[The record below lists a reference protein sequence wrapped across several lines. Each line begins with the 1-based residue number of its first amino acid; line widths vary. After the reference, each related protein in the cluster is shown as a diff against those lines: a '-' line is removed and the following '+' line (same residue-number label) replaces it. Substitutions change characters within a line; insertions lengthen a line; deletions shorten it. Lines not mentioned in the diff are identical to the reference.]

1 MTEAFF
7 SSNQRARAFLATARR
22 FPNVYAA
29 ASQILLDLC
38 PRHLPSFT
46 REESGTVLSEFV
58 AISNDLVNFE
68 PNDRLSLL
76 YALLLDAQSEFAVND
91 CFLPSKEDGLTA
103 QLKKR
108 IVDTADRMNANS
120 FNDGLA
126 PLLYIADLNVRG
138 RERRTG
144 ADIAFI
150 VQLDDGFVVHCF
162 QAKRADVPR
171 SESVSVRRGKEKDND
186 GGNQLRR
193 LARLSELGIVSSY
206 LFYNNGFEDLTFEPA
221 VPIAKNIAHIL
232 LAGENAL
239 DVFLDRDCTDFAT
252 YAIQWADGQVGAPF
266 VFDVESIG
274 EAIEVLVGEDVT
286 HIVAVC
292 GDHNRYELLLRLA
305 AERGLDLVEPPTLS
319 IEDIDTQAVVHAR
332 PIEWLP
338 DEIDAAQVAA
348 MSFG

>member
-1 MTEAFF
+1 MTQQIF

-29 ASQILLDLC
+29 ASDILLDLC
-38 PRHLPSFT
+38 PRHVPSFA
-46 REESGTVLSEFV
+46 REETGGVLGGFL
-58 AISNDLVNFE
+58 AISSDLVNFR

-76 YALLLDAQSEFAVND
+76 YALLLDAQSGFAVSD
-91 CFLPSKEDGLTA
+91 CFLPCQEDGLTSL
-103 QLKKR
+103 LKKR
-108 IVDTADRMNANS
+108 IVDTAERMNANS
-120 FNDGLA
+120 SPDGSA
-126 PLLYIADLNVRG
+126 PLLYVADLNVRG

-171 SESVSVRRGKEKDND
+171 LEPINVRRGKEKDND

-232 LAGENAL
+232 LAEENAL
-239 DVFLDRDCTDFAT
+239 DVFLDSDCTDLAT
-252 YAIQWADGQVGAPF
+252 YVTRWAAGSVGDPF
-266 VFDVESIG
+266 VFDFASVG
-274 EAIEVLVGEDVT
+274 EAINVLVGEDVT

-292 GDHNRYELLLRLA
+292 GDYDRYELLLRLA
-305 AERGLDLVEPPTLS
+305 AERGLECAEPPTLS
-319 IEDIDTQAVVHAR
+319 VRDIDVQAVIHTQPV
-332 PIEWLP
+332 EWLP
-338 DEIDAAQVAA
+338 REINAEEIAA